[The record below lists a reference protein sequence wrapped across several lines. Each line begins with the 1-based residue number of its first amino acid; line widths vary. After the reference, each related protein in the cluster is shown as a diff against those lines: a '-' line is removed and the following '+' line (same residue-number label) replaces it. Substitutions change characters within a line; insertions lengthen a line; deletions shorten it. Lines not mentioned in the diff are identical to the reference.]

1 VSPSPRLAQQQQQ
14 QLLQQQPE
22 QRVVQATQSAPPL
35 QQQQLE
41 QQEEPEQGEDE
52 AYADDFGASAEDTAA
67 AGIVEAP
74 VSVKRHPSVTSSHP
88 PLACRTY
95 SDAAV
100 GSDASDN
107 SNGASTG
114 ASVLS
119 AEEQYVR
126 AEATRIQAHYLAQ
139 AARITASSEISPPP
153 PGNPAAR
160 MAWPTY
166 EEAKEE
172 QHQQQPQQQARVPV
186 VVGRGNSAAALQA
199 PRRPFAAA
207 PSATPTT
214 RKQHKRPMPVPASLS
229 AQRSPLYQPL
239 RVKPEEASYWATAAA
254 NANANAIVATSPSA
268 SSVQQPYL
276 PQQAEHAVPYPPY
289 HAHYYKATAANASPS
304 MSMRPSSA
312 KR

>member
-1 VSPSPRLAQQQQQ
+1 MSPSPRLAHQQQ
-14 QLLQQQPE
+14 QLPLQQQRAVQATQGALPLQQQQPE
-22 QRVVQATQSAPPL
+22 Q
-35 QQQQLE
+35 
-41 QQEEPEQGEDE
+41 QEAPEQGEEE
-52 AYADDFGASAEDTAA
+52 AYADDFGASAEDAAA
-67 AGIVEAP
+67 AGVVEAP
-74 VSVKRHPSVTSSHP
+74 VSVKRQPSITFSHP
-88 PLACRTY
+88 PPARRTY

-100 GSDASDN
+100 GSDDGGDN
-107 SNGASTG
+107 NGVAGTG

-139 AARITASSEISPPP
+139 AARITASAEISPPP

-160 MAWPTY
+160 MAWPAY

-172 QHQQQPQQQARVPV
+172 QQQQQQPQQQVRVPV
-186 VVGRGNSAAALQA
+186 VVGAGRGSSAAALQA

-207 PSATPTT
+207 PSATPMI
-214 RKQHKRPMPVPASLS
+214 KQHKMPMPVPASLS

-239 RVKPEEASYWATAAA
+239 RVEPEEASYWASAAA
-254 NANANAIVATSPSA
+254 NATAATSPSA

-276 PQQAEHAVPYPPY
+276 PQHAEHAVPYPPY
-289 HAHYYKATAANASPS
+289 HAHYYKATAANAASS
-304 MSMRPSSA
+304 MMIRPGSA